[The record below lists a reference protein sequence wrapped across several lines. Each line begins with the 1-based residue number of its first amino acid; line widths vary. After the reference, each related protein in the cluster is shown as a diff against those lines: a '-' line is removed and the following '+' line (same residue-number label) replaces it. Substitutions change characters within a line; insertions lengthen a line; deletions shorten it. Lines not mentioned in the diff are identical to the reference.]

1 MVLANLSQSR
11 FVRGALI
18 MVASSAVATL
28 GPYIAFGT
36 SDRLLT
42 LLRLVA
48 MLLVCVVAWQGR
60 SWARWVL
67 AFFGI
72 GSLLG
77 ALRLVNELS
86 ALSTFGYVM
95 LIAHAALVIGV
106 VILLTPKARPY
117 FSQSQVG
124 SG

>member
-1 MVLANLSQSR
+1 
-11 FVRGALI
+11 
-18 MVASSAVATL
+18 MVASSAVVTL

-48 MLLVCVVAWQGR
+48 ILLVCVVAWQGR

-72 GSLLG
+72 GALLG
-77 ALRLVNELS
+77 ALRLVNEIS
-86 ALSTFGYVM
+86 ALSIFGYVM
-95 LIAHAALVIGV
+95 LIAHAVLVIGV
-106 VILLTPKARPY
+106 AILLTPKARPY
-117 FSQSQVG
+117 FSQSQVE